1 MHFKQVLAFSVIIFT
16 WNIFSTNVSFLLSKS
31 FRIRKS
37 NGGGKEAI
45 YSSFDQDKESDISG
59 GNGRVEL
66 EYFQIHFTFLATK
79 PKGDCGKTNHTY
91 APSGFPHGTLYL
103 LAVFIQMYLTL
114 CMNACFHH
122 QGGSPVNSQW
132 AGQNNIIK
140 ERQSKQCIQM
150 KKVFLNVH

>member
-1 MHFKQVLAFSVIIFT
+1 MEVVRRRFT
-16 WNIFSTNVSFLLSKS
+16 AASIKTKS
-31 FRIRKS
+31 LTS
-37 NGGGKEAI
+37 AVGEMG
-45 YSSFDQDKESDISG
+45 
-59 GNGRVEL
+59 V
-66 EYFQIHFTFLATK
+66 TFLATK
-79 PKGDCGKTNHTY
+79 PKGDCGKTNQTY

-140 ERQSKQCIQM
+140 EWQSKQCIQM
-150 KKVFLNVH
+150 EKVFLNVH